1 MEYRISTHDG
11 TIYTLEEYAQG
22 PWFYIGENH
31 EDRIK
36 RAWEAMEVI
45 EMPEDPKEQEKMRR
59 TMKLIYDPVRSFVD
73 QMKPYQIQY
82 NVMMN
87 NLNHLQDNEQSRI

>member
-36 RAWEAMEVI
+36 KAWEAMEVI
-45 EMPEDPKEQEKMRR
+45 EMPENPEEQEKMRR
-59 TMKLIYDPVRSFVD
+59 TMKLIYDSPRSFID
-73 QMKPYQIQY
+73 QIKPIQIQY
-82 NVMMN
+82 NVMMSKI
-87 NLNHLQDNEQSRI
+87 LHTNEQSRI